1 MIEWLEFWFSCFS
14 LCFENKT
21 EQSEISEQSEQYK
34 EIKE

>member
-21 EQSEISEQSEQYK
+21 EQSDTSDEYK